1 MAYVLQHSKSLE
13 CECEGDKGIHI
24 WVACF
29 SAGPNPGQGTPTEIV
44 DLQRALQRAL
54 LVSLTGPDRNDTM
67 DIFVCALWHEADVAL
82 AAVGEC
88 RTGPNRRGR
97 RTR

>member
-1 MAYVLQHSKSLE
+1 MRREIREYVYGLLVSVL
-13 CECEGDKGIHI
+13 
-24 WVACF
+24 ALT
-29 SAGPNPGQGTPTEIV
+29 QGRAPTEIV

-67 DIFVCALWHEADVAL
+67 DIFACALWHEADIAL

-88 RTGPNRRGR
+88 RTGWA
-97 RTR
+97 